1 MRHQNFT
8 SCRLTAELVEE
19 WHAKCVHPIVQD
31 PTLYTFIPD
40 EPPSLPQLQERYR
53 FWQSRISPDGME
65 YWLNY
70 VLFLSTT
77 DECVGTLQAGV
88 NLTTREASVAYMITT
103 SCQKRGLG
111 TEALSALI
119 NHLQTDYDVRVI
131 KAWIDV
137 RNRASI
143 RLVERL
149 GLSQVEF
156 IQEADFFKGEK
167 SDEYVFSL
175 TL

>member
-8 SCRLTAELVEE
+8 SRRLVAELVEE
-19 WHAKCVHPIVQD
+19 RHAECVHPIVQD
-31 PTLYTFIPD
+31 PALYTFIPD
-40 EPPSLPQLQERYR
+40 EPPSLLQLQERYR
-53 FWQSRISPDGME
+53 FWQRRVSPDGTE

-70 VLFLSTT
+70 VLFLSASN
-77 DECVGTLQAGV
+77 ECVGTLQAGV

-111 TEALSALI
+111 AEALGALI
-119 NHLQTDYDVRVI
+119 NHLQTHYDVRVI
-131 KAWIDV
+131 KAWIDT

-149 GLSQVEF
+149 GLSQIEF
-156 IQEADFFKGEK
+156 IKEADFFKGEK